1 MKLNGIKTTFALV
14 ASALFIIGSSAQA
27 GEQTDGN
34 ESIPPLTSPSD
45 VVKVS
50 DSEVQFTAAPPARG
64 YTGRAF
70 TPNRPVSPKAPRIVS
85 LNPVA
90 ATNATQQVATATPR
104 GYTAHSP
111 VSPAAPAPRSV
122 STPDVLVASSN

>member
-27 GEQTDGN
+27 GEPSDGN

-45 VVKVS
+45 VVEV
-50 DSEVQFTAAPPARG
+50 SEVQFTAAPPARG

-90 ATNATQQVATATPR
+90 ANNTTQQVASAAPR

-111 VSPAAPAPRSV
+111 VSPAAPAPRTV
-122 STPDVLVASSN
+122 STPDVLVASNN